1 MLGELCGVAKIP
13 LVSEYIDIRLGGV
26 VDGPMAI
33 VRAVYELDA
42 YSNSLFLFFG
52 NRCDR

>member
-26 VDGPMAI
+26 VDGPM
-33 VRAVYELDA
+33 
-42 YSNSLFLFFG
+42 SSLLVSMSKL
-52 NRCDR
+52 RT

>member
-1 MLGELCGVAKIP
+1 MLGELCGVGKVP
-13 LVSEYIDIRLGGV
+13 LVSEYSDIRLGGV

-42 YSNSLFLFFG
+42 YSNSLFLFCG